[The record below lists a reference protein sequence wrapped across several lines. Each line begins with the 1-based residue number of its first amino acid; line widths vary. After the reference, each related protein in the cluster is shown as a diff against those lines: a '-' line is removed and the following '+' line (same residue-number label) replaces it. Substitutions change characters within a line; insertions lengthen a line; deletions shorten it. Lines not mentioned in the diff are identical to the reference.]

1 MNIIRGKTKP
11 KGLRIVIYGV
21 PGSGKTTLASKIPNN
36 LFIDFENGTHGLEV
50 AKIDPKDNPK
60 SYEEMK
66 GIVEELRRDHQGFEH
81 LTIDTADKCEL
92 DLSAALAKEKGIED
106 IFAVDD
112 WGRTIAAH
120 KRSMGN
126 ILDKLTALVN
136 TGFDVIVL
144 AHDTQRK
151 VEPTEKNNGKTYDHA
166 ELRLSKSVAALFT
179 DWADVIIYVA
189 FKTFLVNNDAKGRKQ
204 HVEGGQRWAYCAYS
218 NDFEAKH
225 RSCIKLPDDCSLDKL
240 AEILPRA
247 IADAVDR
254 VGGCDAEQSAANDKQ
269 EAATVKASA
278 PRQEQKPA
286 EPKAEPTNDAKSSPA
301 SAAEAPKADVPEL
314 PAAAKEFV
322 KLLKQ
327 YEIPEEKMREYA
339 AGKLNERYGVDFK
352 TLDLAEWPTDA
363 LMWLNRGFDKIA
375 PKLK

>member
-1 MNIIRGKTKP
+1 MKIIRGKTKP
-11 KGLRIVIYGV
+11 RGLRIVIYGV

-36 LFIDFENGTHGLEV
+36 LFLDFENGTHGLEV

-92 DLSAALAKEKGIED
+92 DLSAALAEEKGIED

-151 VEPTEKNNGKTYDHA
+151 VEPTEKNTGKTYDHA

-225 RSCIKLPDDCSLDKL
+225 RSCIKLPDDCSLNKL
-240 AEILPRA
+240 AEILPHA

-314 PAAAKEFV
+314 PVAAKEFV

>member
-1 MNIIRGKTKP
+1 MKIIRGKTKP
-11 KGLRIVIYGV
+11 RGLRIVIYGV

-92 DLSAALAKEKGIED
+92 DLSAALAEEKGIED

-189 FKTFLVNNDAKGRKQ
+189 FKTFLVDNDAKGRKQ

-225 RSCIKLPDDCSLDKL
+225 RSCIKLPDDCSLNKL
-240 AEILPRA
+240 AEILPHA
-247 IADAVDR
+247 SADAVDR

-278 PRQEQKPA
+278 PRQEQKPVA
-286 EPKAEPTNDAKSSPA
+286 KAAPA
-301 SAAEAPKADVPEL
+301 APSKPERECVASLRRLLGNYGVAEADFVAYATTNPK
-314 PAAAKEFV
+314 F
-322 KLLKQ
+322 
-327 YEIPEEKMREYA
+327 I
-339 AGKLNERYGVDFK
+339 ERYGEIGKSID
-352 TLDLAEWPTDA
+352 EWPDGFVSNLTA
-363 LMWLNRGFDKIA
+363 LVGRNIDKIKA
-375 PKLK
+375 KIAALKQ

>member
-1 MNIIRGKTKP
+1 MKIIRGKTKP
-11 KGLRIVIYGV
+11 RGLRIVIYGV

-36 LFIDFENGTHGLEV
+36 LFIDFEDGTHGLEV

-92 DLSAALAKEKGIED
+92 DLSAALAEKKGIED

-189 FKTFLVNNDAKGRKQ
+189 FKTFLVDNDAKGRKQ

-225 RSCIKLPDDCSLDKL
+225 RSCIKLPDDCSLNKL
-240 AEILPRA
+240 AEILPHA

-254 VGGCDAEQSAANDKQ
+254 VGGYAAEQSAANDKQ

-286 EPKAEPTNDAKSSPA
+286 EPKAEPTKAEPSPA
-301 SAAEAPKADVPEL
+301 SAAEAPKADAPEL